1 MADRLNSMSVGD
13 SVQLA
18 CRDSLLPFLQQ
29 ETRAAGA
36 GGNGG
41 GGGGAGSDGGEL
53 KLLEVDESM
62 LAELLRDGLVI
73 KGTPE
78 EGDEAVLCTRSS
90 TFALKLVT
98 TTNLLLL
105 VPPHDENTPE
115 KTSEETP
122 EKTPEIAMEDS
133 SENVDIQDEKLQN
146 VTIPRVTA
154 AAVAS
159 SHLEVV
165 PVAPRL
171 ARLTHLLSAC
181 AYNERDEE
189 EDLRGGEGEGEEG
202 EGGGGRRGAGGMGGG
217 MYNGA
222 REGVGEGGIEK
233 RGRQKG
239 YTWQELVGRV
249 QASEEEIR
257 AGLEAAG
264 AVKVGGERCKIGDTW
279 RGVDPGYL
287 ALLLRLLLLTAA
299 ANDWPPRAIPEAAAV
314 AAMCGEAGEGG
325 TGEGG
330 AREGERREGPRAE
343 LVRHCLKV
351 FGKRR
356 RKGRREEWEEA
367 RSVRVGGSVGDGD
380 DGEMERGIRGRDGKE
395 DEERGRGGGG
405 EGGGGKGGECV
416 WWELDECKVCRHY
429 ARQLLES
436 GARWR
441 LSAFMEAWAKKVPPA
456 MAQSLDATWLRGLAI
471 LQHVGGPAAAAAA
484 AAAVTAAATAAG
496 KSEEEQECEP
506 LGGVQSTWVRFLPSD
521 QLPATAEHR
530 FQALFTVQPMWA
542 LADLEPYL
550 IDLQGPGQSVET
562 LLMRFTRKATLG
574 PSVPF
579 PPLGDG
585 SQATRGPSVPFPPLG
600 DGSQAT
606 RGPRSPCPPGGR
618 LSGHTGTLGPHPPL
632 GDGSQA
638 TRGPSVPFPPWG
650 TALRPHGDPRSPS
663 PPGGRLSGHTGTLGP
678 LPPLGDGS
686 QATRGPSVS
695 FPPWGTAL
703 RPHGDPRSPSS
714 PGGRLSGHTKTLGPF
729 FLLGDVL
736 GCALS

>member
-115 KTSEETP
+115 KTPEETP

-189 EDLRGGEGEGEEG
+189 EELRGGEGEGEEG

-287 ALLLRLLLLTAA
+287 ALLLHLLLLTAA

-436 GARWR
+436 GTHWRLSAFMHAWMKNVPLVACTAHARIPYLPPHTPLPCTSPMHLSHAPLPCTSPMHLSHAPSAASLHAHARTGNEGARWR

-496 KSEEEQECEP
+496 KLEEEQECEP
-506 LGGVQSTWVRFLPSD
+506 LGGAQSTWVRFLPSD

-562 LLMRFTRKATLG
+562 LLMRFTRKVQEGADKPELY
-574 PSVPF
+574 
-579 PPLGDG
+579 
-585 SQATRGPSVPFPPLG
+585 
-600 DGSQAT
+600 
-606 RGPRSPCPPGGR
+606 
-618 LSGHTGTLGPHPPL
+618 
-632 GDGSQA
+632 
-638 TRGPSVPFPPWG
+638 
-650 TALRPHGDPRSPS
+650 
-663 PPGGRLSGHTGTLGP
+663 
-678 LPPLGDGS
+678 
-686 QATRGPSVS
+686 
-695 FPPWGTAL
+695 
-703 RPHGDPRSPSS
+703 
-714 PGGRLSGHTKTLGPF
+714 
-729 FLLGDVL
+729 
-736 GCALS
+736 CAR